1 MVKDLVANSPFIDIR
16 FTQSGAKLNNS
27 KSEAIFDYYKL
38 ESNTLEFQIDRDF
51 TDYRITPYFS
61 EDQIKD
67 LKIEYFQ
74 FDSLSYF
81 QISQF
86 LNQNTFNSIE
96 IVKSDISVY
105 LELPE
110 SYEIYLSALSKKNRH
125 ELKRKKRVFNDKFG
139 DISFQKSKS
148 SDIFDEFVRLH
159 KKSTGVKGKYMT
171 ETVEDFYRSLI
182 EQENWYIYYINY
194 KDSMISSAFVYE
206 SEIVDYLYNSCRDHS
221 LEEFNT
227 GTYLNDQL
235 LQNSINNKKRYF
247 DYLKGD
253 EKYKFNFGGQVHQLY
268 DLKIKV

>member
-1 MVKDLVANSPFIDIR
+1 MVKDLVANSPFIDIG

-67 LKIEYFQ
+67 LKIKYFQ

-81 QISQF
+81 QISEF

-125 ELKRKKRVFNDKFG
+125 ELKRKKRIFNDKIWRYLF
-139 DISFQKSKS
+139 SK
-148 SDIFDEFVRLH
+148 
-159 KKSTGVKGKYMT
+159 K
-171 ETVEDFYRSLI
+171 
-182 EQENWYIYYINY
+182 
-194 KDSMISSAFVYE
+194 
-206 SEIVDYLYNSCRDHS
+206 
-221 LEEFNT
+221 
-227 GTYLNDQL
+227 
-235 LQNSINNKKRYF
+235 
-247 DYLKGD
+247 
-253 EKYKFNFGGQVHQLY
+253 
-268 DLKIKV
+268 

>member
-1 MVKDLVANSPFIDIR
+1 MVKDLVANSPFIDIG

-61 EDQIKD
+61 KDQIKD
-67 LKIEYFQ
+67 LKIKYFQ

-125 ELKRKKRVFNDKFG
+125 ELKRKKRIFNDEFG
-139 DISFQKSKS
+139 DISFEKSKNS
-148 SDIFDEFVRLH
+148 GIFDEFVRLH

-171 ETVEDFYRSLI
+171 ETVEDF
-182 EQENWYIYYINY
+182 
-194 KDSMISSAFVYE
+194 
-206 SEIVDYLYNSCRDHS
+206 
-221 LEEFNT
+221 
-227 GTYLNDQL
+227 
-235 LQNSINNKKRYF
+235 
-247 DYLKGD
+247 
-253 EKYKFNFGGQVHQLY
+253 
-268 DLKIKV
+268 

>member
-1 MVKDLVANSPFIDIR
+1 MIKDLVANSPFINIG
-16 FTQSGAKLNNS
+16 FTQSCAKLNNPGT
-27 KSEAIFDYYKL
+27 EAIFDYYKL
-38 ESNTLEFQIDRDF
+38 DSNTLEFQIDRDF

-67 LKIEYFQ
+67 LEIEYFQ
-74 FDSLSYF
+74 LDSLSYF

-110 SYEIYLSALSKKNRH
+110 SYEIYLNALSKKNRH
-125 ELKRKKRVFNDKFG
+125 ELKRKKRIFVDKFG
-139 DISFQKSKS
+139 HISFEKSKNN
-148 SDIFDEFVRLH
+148 DIFDEFVRLH
-159 KKSTGVKGKYMT
+159 KKSPGEKGKYMT
-171 ETVEDFYRSLI
+171 DTVESFYKSLI

-194 KDSMISSAFVYE
+194 NDSMLSSAFVYE
-206 SEIVDYLYNSCRDHS
+206 SEIVDYLYNSCRDHT
-221 LEEFNT
+221 LEEFNI

-235 LQNSINNKKRYF
+235 LQNSIKNKKRYF
-247 DYLKGD
+247 DYLKGE

>member
-1 MVKDLVANSPFIDIR
+1 MVKDLVANSPFIDIG

-27 KSEAIFDYYKL
+27 QSEAIFDYYKL

-159 KKSTGVKGKYMT
+159 KKSTGVNC
-171 ETVEDFYRSLI
+171 L
-182 EQENWYIYYINY
+182 
-194 KDSMISSAFVYE
+194 
-206 SEIVDYLYNSCRDHS
+206 LYTSPSPRD
-221 LEEFNT
+221 
-227 GTYLNDQL
+227 
-235 LQNSINNKKRYF
+235 
-247 DYLKGD
+247 
-253 EKYKFNFGGQVHQLY
+253 
-268 DLKIKV
+268 

>member
-1 MVKDLVANSPFIDIR
+1 MVKDLVANSPFIDIG

-125 ELKRKKRVFNDKFG
+125 ELKRKKRIFNDKFG
-139 DISFQKSKS
+139 DISFEKSKN

-159 KKSTGVKGKYMT
+159 KKSTGAKGKYMT

-182 EQENWYIYYINY
+182 EQDNWYIYYINY
-194 KDSMISSAFVYE
+194 NDSMISSAFVYE

-247 DYLKGD
+247 DYLKGE

>member
-1 MVKDLVANSPFIDIR
+1 MVKDLVANSPFIDIG

-38 ESNTLEFQIDRDF
+38 DSNTLEFQIDRDF

-96 IVKSDISVY
+96 IVKSDISVF

-110 SYEIYLSALSKKNRH
+110 SYEIYLSSLSKKNRH
-125 ELKRKKRVFNDKFG
+125 ELNRKKRIFVDKFG
-139 DISFQKSKS
+139 DISFEKSKN

-159 KKSTGVKGKYMT
+159 KKSTTTLVIYFPFSP
-171 ETVEDFYRSLI
+171 VDFLCNLTNSSKISLFLLFSK
-182 EQENWYIYYINY
+182 E
-194 KDSMISSAFVYE
+194 ISPNFFTN
-206 SEIVDYLYNSCRDHS
+206 ILFFLFNSCLFFLDRA
-221 LEEFNT
+221 F
-227 GTYLNDQL
+227 
-235 LQNSINNKKRYF
+235 RY
-247 DYLKGD
+247 DS
-253 EKYKFNFGGQVHQLY
+253 
-268 DLKIKV
+268 

>member
-16 FTQSGAKLNNS
+16 FIESGSKLNNLG
-27 KSEAIFDYYKL
+27 SEAIFDYYKL
-38 ESNTLEFQIDRDF
+38 DANTLKFQISRDF

-67 LKIEYFQ
+67 LKIENFH

-86 LNQNTFNSIE
+86 LNQNTFSSIE

-105 LELPE
+105 LELPD
-110 SYEIYLSALSKKNRH
+110 SYESYLSALSKKNRH
-125 ELKRKKRVFNDKFG
+125 ELKRKKRIFVDKFG
-139 DISFQKSKS
+139 DISFEKSKN

-159 KKSTGVKGKYMT
+159 NKSKGEKGKYMT
-171 ETVEDFYRSLI
+171 ETVVDFYRSLI
-182 EQENWYIYYINY
+182 EHENWYIYYINY
-194 KDSMISSAFVYE
+194 NDSMISSAFVYE

-247 DYLKGD
+247 DYLKGE

>member
-1 MVKDLVANSPFIDIR
+1 MVKDLVANSPFIDIG
-16 FTQSGAKLNNS
+16 FTQSGAKLTNS

-38 ESNTLEFQIDRDF
+38 ESNTLEFEIDRDF

-67 LKIEYFQ
+67 LKIKYFQ

-110 SYEIYLSALSKKNRH
+110 SYEIYLSTLSKKNRH
-125 ELKRKKRVFNDKFG
+125 ELKRKKRIFVDKFG
-139 DISFQKSKS
+139 DISFEKSKN

-159 KKSTGVKGKYMT
+159 KKSTL
-171 ETVEDFYRSLI
+171 SLI
-182 EQENWYIYYINY
+182 HI
-194 KDSMISSAFVYE
+194 
-206 SEIVDYLYNSCRDHS
+206 
-221 LEEFNT
+221 
-227 GTYLNDQL
+227 
-235 LQNSINNKKRYF
+235 
-247 DYLKGD
+247 
-253 EKYKFNFGGQVHQLY
+253 
-268 DLKIKV
+268 